1 MSKSDTH
8 DMLVDRAAS
17 LVEAARKAGADA
29 ADAVVV
35 SGRSLGVD
43 VRLGKV
49 EETDRS
55 ENDGFSL
62 RVFVGKRTAAVS
74 ANDASAVDQLAERA
88 VAMAKAAPED
98 PYASLAESDRLQKDF
113 PDLELFDET
122 EIDAAALTERA
133 KEAEEAA
140 LAVDGVTNSGGA
152 SAGWGSGGLVLV
164 TSHGF
169 CGSYRSSSFST
180 SVSVVAG
187 ENTTME
193 RDYDYDAK
201 RFLSDLKSPD
211 VIGKSAGERTVR
223 RLNPSK
229 LETGKLAVF
238 FDPRVSN
245 GLVGHLAGA
254 VNGAAIARKTSFLK
268 DDLGN
273 PIFPETILIT
283 DDPHRKRGLSSRPF
297 DGEGVA
303 QEPLEIVAGGVL
315 KTWFL
320 DTATARELALETN
333 GRASRGGA
341 NPSPG
346 RTNLTLHAGDE
357 SPEALMKGVGRGLY
371 VTELIGSGINLVTG
385 DYSRGASGFLIENG
399 ELTEPVSEITIAD
412 NLRDMFARLVPA
424 NDLEYRYSVNAPTI
438 MIDAMTVAG
447 R

>member
-211 VIGKSAGERTVR
+211 VIGRSAGERTVR
-223 RLNPSK
+223 RLNPTK

-238 FDPRVSN
+238 FDPRVAN

-273 PIFPETILIT
+273 AIFPETIVIT

-303 QEPLEIVAGGVL
+303 QKPLEIVAGGVL